1 VGSEGLAIAR
11 VAGIEIRVSV
21 AWVLLLALVTLL
33 AEQLA
38 MAAAPQLPMV
48 VHWVVGGVSAIAV
61 LLSVV
66 AHELAHALTARRLG
80 VDPGS
85 VILGFVGG
93 VSPLDVQGR
102 TPRHEMLIAISGP
115 VLSLVI
121 AVLLVPVGLGLL
133 EGDDAMAAV
142 AAGLLVVGVLSGAFA
157 GLSVLPGLPLDGGRI
172 VRALA
177 WERTGDP
184 RRATRLASVL
194 GRATGWI
201 VAGIGMIVALTA
213 SPSTGVMLL
222 SLGWFVTT
230 GASTVE
236 RRLAIELA
244 LDGVRVADVME
255 TDLPQVSPNLTLDVF
270 ADRFMPDG
278 LATSLPV
285 VADGHVV
292 GVIGLDRVRRVGRR
306 ARATTRA
313 EDIMARPPAAPLLDG
328 DVLLWD
334 ALDDLRRA
342 GTDGLAV
349 VADDAG
355 EVLRGMLTRRGA
367 TAAIRER
374 LARTSVGRA

>member
-1 VGSEGLAIAR
+1 MGSEGLAIAR
-11 VAGIEIRVSV
+11 IAGIEIRVSL

-33 AEQLA
+33 GAQLA
-38 MAAAPQLPMV
+38 TAAAPQLPTV
-48 VHWVVGGVSAIAV
+48 VHWIVGGASAIAV
-61 LLSVV
+61 LLCVV

-102 TPRHEMLIAISGP
+102 TPRDEMLIAIVGP
-115 VLSLVI
+115 ALSI
-121 AVLLVPVGLGLL
+121 AIALLLVPIGFSLL
-133 EGDDAMAAV
+133 DGEDAVAAV
-142 AAGLLVVGVLSGAFA
+142 AAGLLVVGTLDGAFA
-157 GLSVLPGLPLDGGRI
+157 VLSVLPGLPLDGGRI

-177 WERTGDP
+177 WQRTGDA

-194 GRATGWI
+194 GRATGWT
-201 VAGIGMIVALTA
+201 VAGIGMLVALTV

-230 GASTVE
+230 GASAVE
-236 RRLAIELA
+236 RRMAIEQA
-244 LDGVRVADVME
+244 LVGVRVADVME
-255 TDLPQVSPNLTLDVF
+255 TDLPQVSPHLTLDVF

-285 VADGHVV
+285 VADGQVV

-328 DVLLWD
+328 ERLLWD

-349 VADDAG
+349 VAGDAG
-355 EVLRGMLTRRGA
+355 AALRGMLTRRGA

-374 LARTSVGRA
+374 LARSSLGRA

>member
-1 VGSEGLAIAR
+1 MGSEGLAIAR
-11 VAGIEIRVSV
+11 VAGIEIRVSL

-61 LLSVV
+61 LFSVV

-85 VILGFVGG
+85 VVLGFVGG
-93 VSPLDVQGR
+93 MSPLDVQGR
-102 TPRHEMLIAISGP
+102 TPRDETLIAISGP
-115 VLSLVI
+115 VLSLAI
-121 AVLLVPVGLGLL
+121 TVLLVPIGLGLL
-133 EGDDAMAAV
+133 ESDDAMAAV

-157 GLSVLPGLPLDGGRI
+157 ALSVLPGLPLDGGRI

-177 WERTGDP
+177 WQRTGDP

-213 SPSTGVMLL
+213 SPSTGIMLL

-244 LDGVRVADVME
+244 LEGVRVADVME
-255 TDLPQVSPNLTLDVF
+255 TDVPHIAPNLTLDVF

-285 VADGHVV
+285 IADGRVV
-292 GVIGLDRVRRVGRR
+292 GVIGLERVRRVGRR

-328 DVLLWD
+328 EVPLWD

-374 LARTSVGRA
+374 LARSSVGRA